1 MRKIIK
7 KFVLSMFK
15 INILLTNLKEQKYC
29 TDLFGDDDYIKSFDF
44 LKNISE
50 IAESKNYGIKYPKYK
65 QDNYKSL

>member
-1 MRKIIK
+1 MNLSKII
-7 KFVLSMFK
+7 
-15 INILLTNLKEQKYC
+15 QKYC

-50 IAESKNYGIKYPKYK
+50 IAESKNYGIKYPKYR